1 MLGLEL
7 GMGARARQGDYGVQH
22 RSYSQGRRK
31 RTEKAIEMEGLKI
44 KPDSEKEAKKK
55 KKEMET
61 NRKTARE
68 KHMHIE
74 TEMISERERVRA
86 ITGRKCPA
94 PPSPQHL
101 FHLASSS
108 LSYLTNRRG
117 CQSKNCMSQNAL
129 WMGGSGRRF

>member
-55 KKEMET
+55 KE
-61 NRKTARE
+61 RWRQ
-68 KHMHIE
+68 
-74 TEMISERERVRA
+74 TERLHVRN
-86 ITGRKCPA
+86 TC
-94 PPSPQHL
+94 
-101 FHLASSS
+101 
-108 LSYLTNRRG
+108 T
-117 CQSKNCMSQNAL
+117 
-129 WMGGSGRRF
+129 